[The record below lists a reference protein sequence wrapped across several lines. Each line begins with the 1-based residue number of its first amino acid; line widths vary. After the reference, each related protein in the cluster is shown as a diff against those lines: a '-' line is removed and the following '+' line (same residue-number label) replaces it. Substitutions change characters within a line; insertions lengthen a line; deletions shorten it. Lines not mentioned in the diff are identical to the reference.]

1 MSPTSPMCGR
11 LWSLVRPRDGEFA
24 GQVVGRDG
32 RGLAGHAVS
41 SRIDGWALPG
51 ESGEEVLQRARDAAE
66 DQRAHLESFNP
77 EDFVRLQCSL
87 PTGIG
92 DGFNERMATVRKP
105 RPREQRSDAA
115 RNHEALVRAATAAVH
130 REGPRVS
137 MATIAADAGVGIGTL
152 YRHFPTREDLLNF
165 LTHRSFEQVL
175 SNVRA
180 AESDGTTA
188 SDALRR
194 FIEAAITQRNELV
207 LPLHGG
213 LPVTV
218 PETLAVRDQ
227 VHRAVQR
234 IIERGRTD
242 GTISQ
247 DVTPRDVVV
256 FGAMLAQPRQSDPE
270 WDATCRRLLA
280 TYVNGLRAC

>member
-1 MSPTSPMCGR
+1 
-11 LWSLVRPRDGEFA
+11 
-24 GQVVGRDG
+24 
-32 RGLAGHAVS
+32 
-41 SRIDGWALPG
+41 
-51 ESGEEVLQRARDAAE
+51 
-66 DQRAHLESFNP
+66 
-77 EDFVRLQCSL
+77 
-87 PTGIG
+87 
-92 DGFNERMATVRKP
+92 MAIVKKP

-130 REGPRVS
+130 REGPSVS

-152 YRHFPTREDLLNF
+152 YRHFRTREDLLNL
-165 LTHRSFEQVL
+165 LTHRSFERVL

-180 AESDGTTA
+180 AENDGTTA
-188 SDALRR
+188 RDALQR
-194 FIEAAITQRNELV
+194 FIEAAIAQRNDLV

-234 IIERGRTD
+234 IIERGRAD

-256 FGAMLAQPRQSDPE
+256 FGAMLAQPRQPDPE

-280 TYVNGLRAC
+280 TYVNGLRAF

>member
-1 MSPTSPMCGR
+1 
-11 LWSLVRPRDGEFA
+11 
-24 GQVVGRDG
+24 
-32 RGLAGHAVS
+32 
-41 SRIDGWALPG
+41 
-51 ESGEEVLQRARDAAE
+51 
-66 DQRAHLESFNP
+66 
-77 EDFVRLQCSL
+77 
-87 PTGIG
+87 
-92 DGFNERMATVRKP
+92 MATVRKP
-105 RPREQRSDAA
+105 RPRERRSDAA
-115 RNHEALVRAATAAVH
+115 RNHEALVRAATAALH

-137 MATIAADAGVGIGTL
+137 LATIAAEAGVGVGTL
-152 YRHFPTREDLLNF
+152 YRHFPSREDLLNF

-194 FIEAAITQRNELV
+194 FIEAAIVQRNELV

-213 LPVTV
+213 SPVTV
-218 PETLAVRDQ
+218 PETLALRDQ

-280 TYVNGLRAC
+280 TYVNGLRVC

>member
-1 MSPTSPMCGR
+1 
-11 LWSLVRPRDGEFA
+11 
-24 GQVVGRDG
+24 
-32 RGLAGHAVS
+32 
-41 SRIDGWALPG
+41 
-51 ESGEEVLQRARDAAE
+51 
-66 DQRAHLESFNP
+66 
-77 EDFVRLQCSL
+77 
-87 PTGIG
+87 
-92 DGFNERMATVRKP
+92 MATVRKH

-130 REGPRVS
+130 RDGPRVS
-137 MATIAADAGVGIGTL
+137 MAIIAADAGVGIGTL
-152 YRHFPTREDLLNF
+152 YRHFPSREDLLNY

-194 FIEAAITQRNELV
+194 FVEAAIAQRDELV

-213 LPVTV
+213 SPVTV

-227 VHRAVQR
+227 VHRALQR
-234 IIERGRTD
+234 IIERGRAD

-256 FGAMLAQPRQSDPE
+256 FGAMLAQPRQSDPG

>member
-1 MSPTSPMCGR
+1 
-11 LWSLVRPRDGEFA
+11 
-24 GQVVGRDG
+24 
-32 RGLAGHAVS
+32 
-41 SRIDGWALPG
+41 
-51 ESGEEVLQRARDAAE
+51 
-66 DQRAHLESFNP
+66 
-77 EDFVRLQCSL
+77 
-87 PTGIG
+87 
-92 DGFNERMATVRKP
+92 MATVKKP
-105 RPREQRSDAA
+105 RPREQRSDAV

-130 REGPRVS
+130 RAGPRVS

-152 YRHFPTREDLLNF
+152 YRHFRTREDLLN
-165 LTHRSFEQVL
+165 LLALRSFEQVL
-175 SNVRA
+175 SNVRT

-188 SDALRR
+188 RDALQR
-194 FIEAAITQRNELV
+194 FIEAAIAQRNELV

-213 LPVTV
+213 LPVTA

-247 DVTPRDVVV
+247 DVTPRDVIV
-256 FGAMLAQPRQSDPE
+256 FGAMLAQPRQPDPG

-280 TYVNGLRAC
+280 AYLNGLRAS

>member
-1 MSPTSPMCGR
+1 
-11 LWSLVRPRDGEFA
+11 
-24 GQVVGRDG
+24 
-32 RGLAGHAVS
+32 
-41 SRIDGWALPG
+41 
-51 ESGEEVLQRARDAAE
+51 
-66 DQRAHLESFNP
+66 
-77 EDFVRLQCSL
+77 
-87 PTGIG
+87 
-92 DGFNERMATVRKP
+92 MATVRRP

-115 RNHEALVRAATAAVH
+115 RNHEALVRAATTALH
-130 REGPRVS
+130 RDGPRVS
-137 MATIAADAGVGIGTL
+137 MATIAAEAGVGIGTL
-152 YRHFPTREDLLNF
+152 YRHFPSREDLLNF

-175 SNVRA
+175 SNVQA

-194 FIEAAITQRNELV
+194 FIEAAIVQRNELV

-213 LPVTV
+213 SPVTV
-218 PETLAVRDQ
+218 PETLALRDR

-247 DVTPRDVVV
+247 DVTPRDVVA
-256 FGAMLAQPRQSDPE
+256 FGAMLAQPRPSDPE

>member
-1 MSPTSPMCGR
+1 
-11 LWSLVRPRDGEFA
+11 
-24 GQVVGRDG
+24 
-32 RGLAGHAVS
+32 
-41 SRIDGWALPG
+41 
-51 ESGEEVLQRARDAAE
+51 
-66 DQRAHLESFNP
+66 
-77 EDFVRLQCSL
+77 
-87 PTGIG
+87 
-92 DGFNERMATVRKP
+92 MATVRKP
-105 RPREQRSDAA
+105 RPRERRSDAA
-115 RNHEALVRAATAAVH
+115 RNHEALVRAATAALH

-137 MATIAADAGVGIGTL
+137 LATIAAEAGVGVGTL
-152 YRHFPTREDLLNF
+152 YRHFPSREDLLNF

-194 FIEAAITQRNELV
+194 FIEAAIVQRNELV

-213 LPVTV
+213 SPVTV
-218 PETLAVRDQ
+218 PETLALRDQ

-247 DVTPRDVVV
+247 DVTPRDVVA

-280 TYVNGLRAC
+280 TYVNGLRACR